1 MEPSGSD
8 VERLERRIAELER
21 ENARLREQAAALPTD
36 EERALRI
43 LSSTLAK
50 APVGFVFFDR
60 ALRYVL
66 MNEMMAAIH
75 GVPAEARLGRTMR
88 EVSPVN
94 AVAIEPVLERV
105 FSTGKPVMNLEL
117 TGETLAA
124 PGERRHWLTGLF
136 PVRRPDGSIPW
147 VGGSVVEITEQKR
160 AEAENQRLFEAL
172 ELERSRLASTFM
184 QAPAF
189 IATLRGPEHVFELSN
204 PSYDQLVG
212 HRDILG
218 KPIREALP
226 EIEGQGFFELLDQ
239 VYATGQP
246 FVGNEVEV
254 YLRREQGGPL
264 EQRYV
269 NFVYQPLKERD
280 ASISG
285 IFVHGVDV
293 TDLVRTTEALREA
306 DRRKDEFLAM
316 LGHEL
321 RNPLAPIRNAV
332 QILRQGGGDASL
344 VVVARDMIDRQVS
357 HLVRLVDDL
366 LDVSRISRGKILL
379 RMERLDLARLVRE
392 TVEDHRRALEA
403 GGLALELTL
412 PAGPVWVEGD
422 PTRLAQALG
431 NLLSNAGKFTDPGGR
446 VEVALS
452 VGSGGDSAEV
462 VVRDTGIGMEPSMM
476 ERLFEAFSQ
485 ADRTLD
491 RSRGGLGLGL
501 ALVKGLMDMHGG
513 EVLAASTGLDQGS
526 RFTLLL
532 PLAGAKETAAGE

>member
-21 ENARLREQAAALPTD
+21 ENARLREQAAALPMD
-36 EERALRI
+36 EERVLSI
-43 LSSTLAK
+43 LSTTLAK
-50 APVGFVFFDR
+50 APVGFVFFDSE
-60 ALRYVL
+60 LRYAL
-66 MNEMMAAIH
+66 LNEEMAAIH

-94 AVAIEPVLERV
+94 AVTIEPVLERV
-105 FSTGKPVMNLEL
+105 FSTGEPVMNLEFA
-117 TGETLAA
+117 GETLAA
-124 PGERRHWLTGLF
+124 PGERRYWLTGFF
-136 PVRRPDGSIPW
+136 PVRLPDGSIPW
-147 VGGSVVEITEQKR
+147 VGASVVEVTEQRR
-160 AEAENQRLFEAL
+160 AELESQRLFEAL
-172 ELERSRLASTFM
+172 ELERSRLASTFL

-189 IATLRGPEHVFELSN
+189 IATLSGPEHVFELAN
-204 PSYDQLVG
+204 PSYYQLVG
-212 HRDILG
+212 HRDILH
-218 KPIREALP
+218 KTVREALP
-226 EIEGQGFFELLDQ
+226 EIEGQGFFELLDE
-239 VYATGQP
+239 VYATGRP

-254 YLRREQGGPL
+254 YVRREEGGPL
-264 EQRYV
+264 EQCYV
-269 NFVYQPLKERD
+269 NFVYQPLLESD
-280 ASISG
+280 GEVSG

-344 VVVARDMIDRQVS
+344 VVMARDMIDRQVS

-366 LDVSRISRGKILL
+366 LDISRISRGKILL

-452 VGSGGDSAEV
+452 VGSGRDIAEV
-462 VVRDTGIGMEPSMM
+462 VVRDTGIGMDPDMM

-501 ALVKGLMDMHGG
+501 ALVKGLVDMHGG
-513 EVLAASTGLDQGS
+513 EVLAASAGLDQGS
-526 RFTLLL
+526 CFTLRL
-532 PLAGAKETAAGE
+532 PLAGAA